1 MKRYSN
7 QKKSEVWPQIKIPFL
22 FEKQIVHQHFQNSK
36 VNQTL
41 LLDNYN
47 KEKSVVYLEE
57 QMGLPETLARYSYR
71 QQGPCS
77 KTWQQGMQ
85 LQQQFDE
92 V

>member
-1 MKRYSN
+1 VQDFDLIKYVIH
-7 QKKSEVWPQIKIPFL
+7 KSYQTTKFIYL
-22 FEKQIVHQHFQNSK
+22 LLHFQNSI

-85 LQQQFDE
+85 LQQQFDG

>member
-1 MKRYSN
+1 M
-7 QKKSEVWPQIKIPFL
+7 L
-22 FEKQIVHQHFQNSK
+22 FINLTKLQFIYLV
-36 VNQTL
+36 L
-41 LLDNYN
+41 LHDNYN
-47 KEKSVVYLEE
+47 KERSVVYLEE

-77 KTWQQGMQ
+77 KTWQQGKQ

>member
-1 MKRYSN
+1 MLFINLTKLQFVYLLLLN
-7 QKKSEVWPQIKIPFL
+7 QR
-22 FEKQIVHQHFQNSK
+22 FQNRI

-41 LLDNYN
+41 LLHNYN
-47 KEKSVVYLEE
+47 KGRSVVYLEE
-57 QMGLPETLARYSYR
+57 QMELPETLARYSYT

-85 LQQQFDE
+85 LQRQFDE